1 MKLKYL
7 QKDILAHQGVET
19 VQFTFGFNG
28 NTWKCYILSR
38 KEGIKSRNLKN
49 ICR

>member
-19 VQFTFGFNG
+19 VPFTLGFNG
-28 NTWKCYILSR
+28 NTCYILSK
-38 KEGIKSRNLKN
+38 KEGIKSRNRKN
-49 ICR
+49 ICK